1 MSIWN
6 KTWVMALS
14 VLLCSPAIAQQQ
26 ADELD
31 AKVHEAEQRLVEQE
45 AELVEFERR
54 REVHLVERETA
65 RAEALHEMHRVRA
78 ELERVMRNE
87 NIEVEI
93 RIREAEASM
102 VEAAQHMAE
111 LSSRQLPRVAMIERI
126 IRTGHGPVLGITIG
140 TNGSAEPVAG
150 VTIRGISPGGA
161 AGESGLRAGDV
172 ITSINNE
179 SLTADNDSEANEIL
193 LDFMRGVEEG
203 DELAVEYLRNGRAMT
218 VDVKPRPV
226 QGGVFAFDFSSR
238 DFTVPEVHIAPD
250 DHMFSR
256 ILWVSGGGGLGDMEI
271 VQLTEGLGRY
281 FGTDEGLL
289 IVRAPD
295 NKEWKLQDGDVIRS
309 IDGRKPTTV
318 NHAMRILGSYESGE
332 TVNIEI
338 MRDKR
343 KQTISFEVPDN
354 HRSALAPVVAPHAL
368 AAPSVIVVPKVLSA
382 PEVIEIP
389 AAPAAIVVPFPA
401 ERI

>member
-6 KTWVMALS
+6 KTWVMVLS
-14 VLLCSPAIAQQQ
+14 VLLCSPAIAQQH

-31 AKVHEAEQRLVEQE
+31 AKVREAEQRLVEQE

-54 REVHLVERETA
+54 REVHLVESEA
-65 RAEALHEMHRVRA
+65 ERAEALHEMHRVRA

-93 RIREAEASM
+93 RIRETEASM

-111 LSSRQLPRVAMIERI
+111 LSSRQLSRVAMIERI
-126 IRTGHGPVLGITIG
+126 MRTGHGPVLGITID

-161 AGESGLRAGDV
+161 AEESGLRAGDV
-172 ITSINNE
+172 ITAINNE
-179 SLTADNDSEANEIL
+179 SLTADNDSGANEIL

-226 QGGVFAFDFSSR
+226 QGGVFAFDFNSR

-256 ILWVSGGGGLGDMEI
+256 ILWISGGGGLGDMEI

-281 FGTDEGLL
+281 FVTDEGLL

-295 NKEWKLQDGDVIRS
+295 NKE
-309 IDGRKPTTV
+309 
-318 NHAMRILGSYESGE
+318 
-332 TVNIEI
+332 
-338 MRDKR
+338 
-343 KQTISFEVPDN
+343 
-354 HRSALAPVVAPHAL
+354 
-368 AAPSVIVVPKVLSA
+368 
-382 PEVIEIP
+382 
-389 AAPAAIVVPFPA
+389 
-401 ERI
+401 

>member
-1 MSIWN
+1 
-6 KTWVMALS
+6 
-14 VLLCSPAIAQQQ
+14 
-26 ADELD
+26 
-31 AKVHEAEQRLVEQE
+31 
-45 AELVEFERR
+45 
-54 REVHLVERETA
+54 
-65 RAEALHEMHRVRA
+65 
-78 ELERVMRNE
+78 
-87 NIEVEI
+87 
-93 RIREAEASM
+93 
-102 VEAAQHMAE
+102 
-111 LSSRQLPRVAMIERI
+111 
-126 IRTGHGPVLGITIG
+126 
-140 TNGSAEPVAG
+140 
-150 VTIRGISPGGA
+150 
-161 AGESGLRAGDV
+161 
-172 ITSINNE
+172 
-179 SLTADNDSEANEIL
+179 
-193 LDFMRGVEEG
+193 
-203 DELAVEYLRNGRAMT
+203 
-218 VDVKPRPV
+218 
-226 QGGVFAFDFSSR
+226 
-238 DFTVPEVHIAPD
+238 
-250 DHMFSR
+250 
-256 ILWVSGGGGLGDMEI
+256 MEI